1 MTRNVKWRI
10 TAIVLLL
17 MAVTNGMAQMSKE
30 FLNAT
35 YEARNKIT
43 ISDPVSETNT
53 LSLDANL
60 YKFSSKTGKATVAA
74 LLRPGDYSKYY
85 KGNLNADLTRVKLWV
100 FEPTHTKAKFQTK
113 VPNVANRTWQRFCQ
127 FLGLDATEYNPIEN
141 INSIL
146 LERIGIR
153 DTIVYL
159 EVDRNK
165 LFRPAYE
172 TDITK
177 AVTKTASCTFV
188 CTATTKS
195 AILSWIADQQY
206 HNIYPWTRLGY
217 TYDWGDPADH
227 FGATEFI
234 LESGTYPI
242 KKSPSTPTRDYD
254 TVADFSR

>member
-17 MAVTNGMAQMSKE
+17 MAVTNGMAQMSRE

-35 YEARNKIT
+35 YEARNKIK
-43 ISDPVSETNT
+43 IIDPIKEINE
-53 LSLDANL
+53 LPLDPQL
-60 YKFSSKTGKATVAA
+60 YNFNSKTGKDTVAV

-85 KGNLNADLTRVKLWV
+85 KEKPNVTLTVKLWV

-113 VPNVANRTWQRFCQ
+113 VPNVANRNWKRFCQ
-127 FLGLDATEYNPIEN
+127 FLGLDTIVPNPTEK
-141 INSIL
+141 
-146 LERIGIR
+146 R
-153 DTIVYL
+153 DTIVYFK
-159 EVDRNK
+159 VDCNK

-177 AVTKTASCTFV
+177 AVTKKSPCTFSF
-188 CTATTKS
+188 TSTNKE
-195 AILSWIADQQY
+195 WIADQQY

-217 TYDWGDPADH
+217 TYDWGDPANH

-234 LESGTYPI
+234 LDLGTYTKI
-242 KKSPSTPTRDYD
+242 NSKGTPTRDYD